1 MGTQVSIEVDQAT
14 ADGLMVRAAEL
25 GITVPELL
33 AELVALEGVPRTADA
48 AEIAELD
55 RRAAAATEDTR
66 VPHTHVV
73 EWLRTWGTARFR
85 PWQVR

>member
-14 ADGLMVRAAEL
+14 ADGLTARAAEL
-25 GITVPELL
+25 GVTVPELL
-33 AELVALEGVPRTADA
+33 AELVAFDGDARMADA

-55 RRAAAATEDTR
+55 RRVAAATEDAR

-73 EWLRTWGTARFR
+73 EWLRTWGTERFR